1 MGSVWRDTR
10 TIADIGQ
17 VMARWL
23 TGEVRYWSGHGDGI
37 DSETRHLLPTLVAL
51 NQAGVV
57 TTNSQP
63 GYDGTGYDG
72 AHWRQKAWLTAIV
85 DDRSPLLGRLILS
98 AEAAGMTVLRGNRH
112 HGQTVLTDRNGE
124 PWTDIRGRIPRNHL
138 AREWH
143 GLSRQGLKEL
153 RTHGAVLHIV
163 DPVWGRDDRLWP
175 ALANAIR

>member
-1 MGSVWRDTR
+1 MGSVWRDAR

-23 TGEVRYWSGHGDGI
+23 TGEVRGWSGHDDGV

-51 NQAGVV
+51 NRAGIV

-63 GYDGTGYDG
+63 GEVGAGYDG
-72 AHWRQKAWLTAIV
+72 AHWRQRAFLAAII
-85 DDRSPLLGRLILS
+85 DDRNPLLDRVIRTAS
-98 AEAAGMTVLRGNRH
+98 SAGMTVIRGNKYP
-112 HGQTVLTDRNGE
+112 GLTVLTDRNGE
-124 PWTDIRGRIPRNHL
+124 PQMALAGSLPRNHL
-138 AREWH
+138 AREWSCLSGA
-143 GLSRQGLKEL
+143 GLREL
-153 RTHGAVLHIV
+153 RKQGAVLHII